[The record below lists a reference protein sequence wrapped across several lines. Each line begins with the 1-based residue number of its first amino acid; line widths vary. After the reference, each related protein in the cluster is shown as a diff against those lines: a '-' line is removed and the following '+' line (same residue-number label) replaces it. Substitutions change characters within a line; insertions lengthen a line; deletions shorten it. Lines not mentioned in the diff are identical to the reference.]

1 MNIYAKRLAKKLKI
15 PLLGLLFCAL
25 CYATFLLTACREAK
39 FEEMKSMPMIEESQY
54 SSYKVYTRQ
63 DFGYYF
69 NYQKSFNSVQTKV
82 PKNIQFLMLD
92 GSFREVDYFFF
103 RKFNNW
109 FKRVKFENG
118 IMAIDQKEN
127 LDCDN
132 FAMLYKSFMGVANYK
147 SNLNQEPAVA
157 LVIVE
162 QKHPFG
168 GVPTGSLHML
178 NLVFASN
185 GWYIFE
191 PQTGEYIELHKYPNQ
206 EYIRIIII

>member
-25 CYATFLLTACREAK
+25 CYTTFLLTACREVR
-39 FEEMKSMPMIEESQY
+39 FEEIKSMPMIEESQY

-109 FKRVKFENG
+109 FKKVKFENG
-118 IMAIDQKEN
+118 IMAMDQKEN

-132 FAMLYKSFMGVANYK
+132 FAMLYKSFMSVANYK
-147 SNLNQEPAVA
+147 SNLDQEPAVA

-168 GVPTGSLHML
+168 GVPTGPLHML